1 MMKINN
7 NVKGTKKKR
16 LCYSFETEPVYA
28 NIRDLS
34 QFKIYHDVYVNM
46 LSMLFPGT

>member
-7 NVKGTKKKR
+7 NVIGTKKKR
-16 LCYSFETEPVYA
+16 LGYSFETEPVYA

>member
-1 MMKINN
+1 MMKINK
-7 NVKGTKKKR
+7 NVIGTKKKR